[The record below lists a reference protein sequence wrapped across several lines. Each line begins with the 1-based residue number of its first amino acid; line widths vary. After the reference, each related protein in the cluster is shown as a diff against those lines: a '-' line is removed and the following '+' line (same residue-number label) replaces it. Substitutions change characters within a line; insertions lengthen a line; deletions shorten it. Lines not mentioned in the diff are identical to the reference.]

1 VGPLSLAPGRHRA
14 EPVERP
20 STEGRDPLFDNA
32 RLVLIAMVVTAHV
45 IRLNLYEVGWA
56 RALYAWLLV
65 FMMPAFAL
73 IAGHLSSAKMSVGRL
88 KLLVRRLVVP
98 YLVFE
103 LLYTAAHAV
112 GGRSEGL
119 VLDLLAP
126 TWVLWFLVTL
136 FWWRL
141 TLPLLMKTGH
151 PLLVVAAI
159 GVAGGFLPGPVYAL
173 ALTRAMVLYP
183 FFVLGHVAAVS
194 DHVQRLR
201 ARPLANVAVLAAVAI
216 LAAAFLTGDGELWL
230 HGTQPYA
237 NMGVPAAVGPLI
249 RLAYYGAVAL
259 TVASFLAL
267 VPSRQMRVTALGE
280 RTLYPYLLHGVV
292 LLGLEPVVTVPYSWP
307 AGVGL
312 VAAGVALAV
321 VLSTTPVMRATRVLV
336 DPVGVVRR
344 WRR

>member
-1 VGPLSLAPGRHRA
+1 MGPLSLAPGRHRA

-65 FMMPAFAL
+65 FMMPAFTL
-73 IAGHLSSAKMSVGRL
+73 IAGHLSSATMSVARL
-88 KLLVRRLVVP
+88 KSLVRRLVVP

-112 GGRSEGL
+112 GGRSEGF
-119 VLDLLAP
+119 VLDLLTP

-141 TLPLLMKTGH
+141 SLPLVMKTRQ
-151 PLLVVAAI
+151 PLLVAVAI
-159 GVAGGFLPGPVYAL
+159 GVAGGFLPGPVYVL
-173 ALTRAMVLYP
+173 ALTRAMVFYP
-183 FFVLGHVAAVS
+183 FFVLGHLMAVGQP
-194 DHVQRLR
+194 VRRLR
-201 ARPLANVAVLAAVAI
+201 ARPLANVAVLGAAGAF
-216 LAAAFLTGDGELWL
+216 AAAFLTGPGELWL

-237 NMGVPAAVGPLI
+237 NMGASAALGPVV
-249 RLAYYGAVAL
+249 RLAYYGGVGL

-267 VPSRQMRVTALGE
+267 VPSRRMRLTAMGE
-280 RTLYPYLLHGVV
+280 RTLYPYMLHGLV
-292 LLGLEPVVTVPYSWP
+292 LLSLEPFVTVPYSWP